1 MCYTEVAVEAESTL
15 AAALQQHADAIGLP
29 EWAGQVVMNAAGE
42 QWVGGVQLKP
52 SDVTSMFVL

>member
-1 MCYTEVAVEAESTL
+1 MAVEAESTL